1 MSVKQ
6 ALSDTGDK
14 LLDNNKEHA
23 NKECE
28 QAIKWLNNNT
38 LAKKDE
44 FEHKL
49 DELQKVC
56 SPLMM
61 KLHGG
66 SQSQGQQTGHGGRGP
81 TVEEVD

>member
-1 MSVKQ
+1 MKAEFQ
-6 ALSDTGDK
+6 IQNTEW
-14 LLDNNKEHA
+14 LD
-23 NKECE
+23 
-28 QAIKWLNNNT
+28 NNT
-38 LAKKDE
+38 LAEKDE

-56 SPLMM
+56 SPIMM

-66 SQSQGQQTGHGGRGP
+66 PQSQGQQTGYSGRGP